1 MNYKTINNI
10 FELMLETQK
19 VLDEISETRL
29 NLKKQG
35 SYAEADDLLKA
46 EAKMTSAI
54 LNYHG
59 LIAKYVKS
67 ENALIDD
74 FDDDFEEFLEDNIYD
89 LNDCYEY
96 GYSKEAIEE
105 IKNEARKTFMIEMW
119 TSVIDNN
126 FYSSDETIQ
135 NFINGF
141 SKIDLYLYII
151 NKS

>member
-1 MNYKTINNI
+1 
-10 FELMLETQK
+10 MLETQK

-35 SYAEADDLLKA
+35 NYAEADDLLKA

-74 FDDDFEEFLEDNIYD
+74 FDEEFEEFLENNIYNLD
-89 LNDCYEY
+89 VYYEY
-96 GYSKEAIEE
+96 GYSDEAIEE
-105 IKNEARKTFMIEMW
+105 IKKAMRKEFMIEMW
-119 TSVIDNN
+119 TSVIDDN
-126 FYSSDETIQ
+126 FNSSDETIQ
-135 NFINGF
+135 TFINGF

-151 NKS
+151 SKS